1 MLISYIYR
9 ELNSLVKVKNLTKRN
24 DFILFIYFLVF
35 KRCLHYLEY
44 KVMHD

>member
-24 DFILFIYFLVF
+24 DFILFIFWFLKDVYIILNI
-35 KRCLHYLEY
+35 R
-44 KVMHD
+44 